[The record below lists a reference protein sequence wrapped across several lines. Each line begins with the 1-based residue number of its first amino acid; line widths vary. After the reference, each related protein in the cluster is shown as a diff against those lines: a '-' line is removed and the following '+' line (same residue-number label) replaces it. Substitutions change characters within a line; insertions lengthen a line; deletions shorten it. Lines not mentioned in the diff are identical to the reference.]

1 MILRIIAIA
10 TLSTVALLA
19 AGCSTNQPD
28 TNQSPEE
35 PASTPLTAQQTRAL
49 AFDDCNYIVDHL
61 AKSGEVS
68 RARALSYCLGV
79 SSVKFGMN

>member
-1 MILRIIAIA
+1 MIRRIIATA

-19 AGCSTNQPD
+19 AGCSTNQ
-28 TNQSPEE
+28 SREE
-35 PASTPLTAQQTRAL
+35 PASAPLTAQQARAL
-49 AFDDCNYIVDHL
+49 AFDDCNYIIDHL
-61 AKSGEVS
+61 AKSGEGS